1 MKKIWILVLT
11 FILIV
16 TASSCGIRKEESVS
30 VKDADLYSEYKID
43 TAEIKEKD
51 DFSKDGF
58 SLSVSDISYEDV
70 VTKINLKVKNNKDKE
85 ITVATTDLSVNG
97 LMCNDSVILTMRPMS
112 KNDTCIEISN
122 EWFSDMNITTITDI
136 EFVVKIFDE
145 KNEEILKSDVIKV
158 KTDAPWTYRQKYDK
172 DGFLVYKGNGIS
184 LFAREVKKSELSGDY
199 ELVFFAENKSK
210 STISIMSE
218 EVLVNGKAIEPLF
231 VMTVGEDKKCIDSM
245 LFYEKDL
252 NDAEIKEIKTVKAKF
267 KAFDESLK
275 TVFETEIIEI
285 PVK

>member
-1 MKKIWILVLT
+1 MKKTLILFLALV
-11 FILIV
+11 LIV
-16 TASSCGIRKEESVS
+16 TASSCGIKTEESVT
-30 VKDADLYSEYKID
+30 VKDTDLYSEYKID
-43 TAEIKEKD
+43 ETEIKEKD
-51 DFSKDGF
+51 DFSEDGF

-70 VTKINLKVKNNKDKE
+70 VTKINLKVKNNKDEE
-85 ITVATTDLSVNG
+85 ITFTTTDLSING

-112 KNDTCIEISN
+112 KIDTCIEISN
-122 EWFSDMNITTITDI
+122 EWFKDVSVATIADI
-136 EFVVKIFDE
+136 EFVVKVFDE
-145 KNEEILKSDVIKV
+145 KNEEILKSDIIKV

-172 DGFLVYKGNGIS
+172 DGFLVYKKNGIS

-218 EVLVNGKAIEPLF
+218 EVLVNGKTIEPLF
-231 VMTVGEDKKCIDSM
+231 VITVGEDKKCIDSM

-252 NDAEIKEIKTVKAKF
+252 NDAEIKEIRTVKAKF
-267 KAFDESLK
+267 KAFDETLK
-275 TVFETEIIEI
+275 TVFETELIEI